1 MYDAVE
7 DPYCYRG
14 TTVLKNRFGLRDQVE
29 LDKVE
34 IFFTARRFDEPPPQ
48 GKLSYR
54 HYLKI
59 HWHLFQDVYSWAGRV
74 RKVRMSKD
82 GSAFCYPENIDRELR
97 RIFSEL
103 ADENTF
109 CDLLSEDFARKA
121 AHFMADLN
129 AIHAFR
135 EGNGR
140 TQNAFLTILAD
151 QAGHPLDLE
160 RLEPPRM
167 MAAMIA
173 SFHGDEQPLAELIR
187 DLMRVP

>member
-1 MYDAVE
+1 MYDAVY

-14 TTVLKNRFGLRDQVE
+14 TTVLKNRFGHRSQIE
-29 LDKVE
+29 LDKAE
-34 IFFTARRFDEPPPQ
+34 LFFTARRFDEPLPR

-54 HYLKI
+54 LYLKI
-59 HWHLFQDVYSWAGRV
+59 HRHLFQDVYSWAGRV
-74 RKVRMSKD
+74 RTVRMSKD
-82 GSAFCYPENIDRELR
+82 GSAFCYPENIHREMR

-103 ADENTF
+103 TDENMF
-109 CDLLSEDFARKA
+109 GDLLSQDFAAKA
-121 AHFMADLN
+121 AHFMAELN
-129 AIHAFR
+129 AIHPYR

-173 SFHGDEQPLAELIR
+173 SFNGDEQLLVELILS
-187 DLMRVP
+187 LMRAR